1 MKNLENL
8 GELRNKNVVI
18 TGSTSGVGRATA
30 EAFALQGANV
40 VIVARGEEAIDET
53 VSLCQD
59 LGVQAFG
66 ISTDVSEE
74 KEVKR
79 VVKEAIEKLG
89 SIDIWVNNAG
99 VMASGKFEEI
109 PMDINH
115 QVIKTNLFGYL
126 HGVYYILPYFK
137 EREKGI
143 IINNVSIGGFMPAPY
158 SAVYSATKAGI
169 KKMMECIQGE
179 ISDFKDIHIC
189 NIYPQIQRS
198 TGNMHSAKFSGLD
211 FKIPPFAADPR
222 DTAAQIV
229 KLAIHP
235 KKDKFPD
242 VMSYFIKTIYGL
254 FPKTMINT
262 SSAAMRILMKI
273 KDAPSEEGNILE
285 PSEYPHRI
293 YGETILPVPSK
304 KTKQAFLIGLG
315 ISTALILLKSR
326 KK

>member
-79 VVKEAIEKLG
+79 VVKEVIEKLG

-169 KKMMECIQGE
+169 KKYQNGRRSKVIFRERAKTAEETKRIQ
-179 ISDFKDIHIC
+179 SF
-189 NIYPQIQRS
+189 R
-198 TGNMHSAKFSGLD
+198 
-211 FKIPPFAADPR
+211 
-222 DTAAQIV
+222 
-229 KLAIHP
+229 
-235 KKDKFPD
+235 
-242 VMSYFIKTIYGL
+242 
-254 FPKTMINT
+254 
-262 SSAAMRILMKI
+262 
-273 KDAPSEEGNILE
+273 
-285 PSEYPHRI
+285 
-293 YGETILPVPSK
+293 
-304 KTKQAFLIGLG
+304 
-315 ISTALILLKSR
+315 LILNRFRRMKSNTKMMTTTRICPNSSPILKPKSGTKILCSFANMTR
-326 KK
+326 TVLAKPIP